1 MIGEDMKD
9 TDREREKQKSRLRQG
24 MTTSSEKRAK
34 PEKSEIEKLDAKLR
48 RHRAARILILLL
60 LAVLAVGVFIV
71 LERDRRREVYDG
83 HLTSW
88 EKEIMTTSKDQYMA
102 YRDYVLRWNRDGI
115 TYVNS
120 KGEAVWTQS
129 FELADPVATVNGNY
143 AAVIDRGGYRLY
155 IFNENGCTGKVSTL
169 LPIHKV
175 TVSAGGVTA
184 IAVED
189 DLADKVFFYDMSGR
203 QMGIEMKT
211 LLTEDGY
218 TLDMSLSPDGQQ
230 MVAAYVYLDQGIM
243 KNQVVFR
250 NFGDE
255 GQEMIKRLVGGFKEY
270 EDQLIGR
277 TVFLDDVYA
286 CAFAQDRVSFY
297 SLKNRLSPQM
307 VKQIDFKEE
316 IYSVFY
322 NSEYVG
328 IISEGTD
335 SVKRQVSIYD
345 RTGKLIGEF
354 DTSFAYTGANFSG
367 GRVVLYS
374 ATHCQIYNVY
384 GDLKYET
391 AVGSDVRWLACTAE
405 DRILMIDG
413 KTARELTLEAANT
426 WKDLLGR

>member
-1 MIGEDMKD
+1 MG
-9 TDREREKQKSRLRQG
+9 G
-24 MTTSSEKRAK
+24 
-34 PEKSEIEKLDAKLR
+34 
-48 RHRAARILILLL
+48 RISI
-60 LAVLAVGVFIV
+60 
-71 LERDRRREVYDG
+71 
-83 HLTSW
+83 
-88 EKEIMTTSKDQYMA
+88 A
-102 YRDYVLRWNRDGI
+102 Y
-115 TYVNS
+115 
-120 KGEAVWTQS
+120 QS
-129 FELADPVATVNGNY
+129 FELANPVAVVNGNY

-230 MVAAYVYLDQGIM
+230 MVAAYVYLDQGVM

-270 EDQLIGR
+270 DGQLIGR

-286 CAFAQDRVSFY
+286 CAFAEDRVCFY

-316 IYSVFY
+316 IYSIFY
-322 NSEYVG
+322 NP
-328 IISEGTD
+328 
-335 SVKRQVSIYD
+335 
-345 RTGKLIGEF
+345 
-354 DTSFAYTGANFSG
+354 
-367 GRVVLYS
+367 
-374 ATHCQIYNVY
+374 
-384 GDLKYET
+384 
-391 AVGSDVRWLACTAE
+391 
-405 DRILMIDG
+405 
-413 KTARELTLEAANT
+413 
-426 WKDLLGR
+426 